1 MSDKSERLDKILE
14 IRRKIRTFIA
24 KAIEQ
29 GVLQESF
36 VLAVSI
42 GKMVAAGGA
51 DPAAIVQALEMLG
64 EIDADLDKAMEA
76 AQATQ

>member
-1 MSDKSERLDKILE
+1 MSERLDKVLE
-14 IRRKIRTFIA
+14 VRRKIRVFLTEA
-24 KAIEQ
+24 VKQ
-29 GVLQESF
+29 GVLLESF
-36 VLAVSI
+36 ALAAAI

-76 AQATQ
+76 AGAAQ